1 MGKIKLG
8 LTDDHLLF
16 RRGLASIL
24 ATYEQIQLVL
34 QTSSGPELLEQLQ
47 HTELDVVLLDLE
59 MPEMNG
65 IQTAEALREQ
75 YPDLKILILSMYDDD
90 HFIQHLM
97 EVGANG
103 YLLKDAEPDEVVQ
116 AVVAAAKNG
125 FYFSERVSKVVLQ
138 GLANKKKVKPI
149 FRNQIRLTKRELQV
163 LQLIC
168 KEQTNNEI
176 GEQLFLSPRTIE
188 GYRNRLLEK
197 TGVRNT
203 AGLVVFAIR
212 NELFQP

>member
-1 MGKIKLG
+1 MEKIKLG

-24 ATYEQIQLVL
+24 ATYEQIQVVL
-34 QTSSGPELLEQLQ
+34 QTSSGPELLEQLP

-138 GLANKKKVKPI
+138 GLANKKKIKPI
-149 FRNQIRLTKRELQV
+149 FRNQVRLTKRELQV

-168 KEQTNNEI
+168 EEQTNNEI

>member
-116 AVVAAAKNG
+116 AVVAAAKKG

-149 FRNQIRLTKRELQV
+149 FRNQVRLTKRELQV

-168 KEQTNNEI
+168 EEQTNNEI

-212 NELFQP
+212 NELFLP

>member
-116 AVVAAAKNG
+116 AVVAAAKKG

-168 KEQTNNEI
+168 EEQTNNEI

-212 NELFQP
+212 NELFLP

>member
-1 MGKIKLG
+1 MEKIKLG

-24 ATYEQIQLVL
+24 ATYEQIQVVL
-34 QTSSGPELLEQLQ
+34 QTSSGPELLEQLL

-149 FRNQIRLTKRELQV
+149 FRNQVRLTKRELQV

-168 KEQTNNEI
+168 EEQTNNEI

>member
-149 FRNQIRLTKRELQV
+149 FRNQVRLTKRELQV

-168 KEQTNNEI
+168 EEQTNNEI

>member
-65 IQTAEALREQ
+65 IQTAEALRERFL
-75 YPDLKILILSMYDDD
+75 PVLGS
-90 HFIQHLM
+90 
-97 EVGANG
+97 ARPAAG
-103 YLLKDAEPDEVVQ
+103 Y
-116 AVVAAAKNG
+116 
-125 FYFSERVSKVVLQ
+125 
-138 GLANKKKVKPI
+138 
-149 FRNQIRLTKRELQV
+149 
-163 LQLIC
+163 
-168 KEQTNNEI
+168 
-176 GEQLFLSPRTIE
+176 
-188 GYRNRLLEK
+188 
-197 TGVRNT
+197 
-203 AGLVVFAIR
+203 
-212 NELFQP
+212 

>member
-116 AVVAAAKNG
+116 AVVAAAKKG
-125 FYFSERVSKVVLQ
+125 FHFSERVSKVVLQ

-168 KEQTNNEI
+168 EEQTNNEI

-212 NELFQP
+212 NELFLP

>member
-149 FRNQIRLTKRELQV
+149 FRNQVRLTKRELQV

-168 KEQTNNEI
+168 EEQTNNEI

-212 NELFQP
+212 NELFLP

>member
-212 NELFQP
+212 NELFLP

>member
-116 AVVAAAKNG
+116 AVVATAKNG
-125 FYFSERVSKVVLQ
+125 FHFSERVSKVVLQ

-168 KEQTNNEI
+168 EEQTNNEI

-212 NELFQP
+212 NELFLP